1 MKLIGNLKKSVEK
14 TETKEEAR
22 ALIEDAGM
30 KLSDEELDQVVG
42 GVDTLIV
49 TKQMTGW
56 KRGLQVGQTVPGQN
70 PEDLQNQ
77 LQGLRSSITTY

>member
-1 MKLIGNLKKSVEK
+1 MQDKNYNPMD
-14 TETKEEAR
+14 AQ
-22 ALIEDAGM
+22 ALED
-30 KLSDEELDQVVG
+30 DVLDQVIG

-77 LQGLRSSITTY
+77 LQGLRSSITTF